1 MTRLCNDAAGLSATS
16 FGVARNLSDGHLL
29 TGKPTRRMPRAD
41 SARAAGAFPSGPA
54 LPFLAIRAGIAGRD
68 MDHGRAFIDK
78 RQFIVATSAVV
89 ETDNGILDQFAQQSA
104 WAEIRR
110 GLADDR
116 WHGS

>member
-1 MTRLCNDAAGLSATS
+1 VLTQRGPLVRFRL
-16 FGVARNLSDGHLL
+16 AR
-29 TGKPTRRMPRAD
+29 PY
-41 SARAAGAFPSGPA
+41 
-54 LPFLAIRAGIAGRD
+54 PFLAIRAGIAGRD
-68 MDHGRAFIDK
+68 MDHWRAFIDK

-116 WHGS
+116 GHGS